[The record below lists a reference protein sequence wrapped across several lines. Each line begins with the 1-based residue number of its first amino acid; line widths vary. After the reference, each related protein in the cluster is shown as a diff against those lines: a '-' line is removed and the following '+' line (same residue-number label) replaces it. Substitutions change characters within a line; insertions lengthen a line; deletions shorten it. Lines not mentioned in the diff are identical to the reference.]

1 MKSEA
6 VTVMTMRA
14 LIVDDEPLARRG
26 LQVRL
31 KGVPDVEVIG
41 ECGNGRDAVAAI
53 AAEKPDLV
61 FLDIQMPVMD
71 GFAVLREIQGPEMP
85 LVVFVTAFDEYAIRA
100 FEAHAMDYLL
110 KPVDDARLADA
121 LERAREQKDERE
133 AIEHRSRLLGLVA
146 ELGGVENVSL
156 EELLEKGL
164 AALDAGY
171 LDTLPIKDGS
181 NTIRLRTADIDW
193 IDAAGDYMCVHAE
206 GQTHIM
212 RGTMKKLEDILDPRV
227 FQRVHR
233 STIVNVNRVRQ
244 VRSHINGEYFLI
256 LDGDVE
262 LKMSR
267 HYKDKIAHFV
277 PAV

>member
-1 MKSEA
+1 
-6 VTVMTMRA
+6 MTMRA

-26 LQVRL
+26 LLVRL
-31 KGVPDVEVIG
+31 KDVADVEIVG
-41 ECGNGRDAVAAI
+41 ECGNGRDAVAMI
-53 AAEKPDLV
+53 AAEKPDIV

-71 GFAVLREIQGPEMP
+71 GFAVLREIQGPGMP
-85 LVVFVTAFDEYAIRA
+85 LVIFVTAFDEYAIKA
-100 FEAHAMDYLL
+100 FEAHALDYLL
-110 KPVDDARLADA
+110 KPVDDERLADA
-121 LERAREQKDERE
+121 LERAREQRDEKQ
-133 AIEHRSRLLGLVA
+133 AVEHRSRLLDMVA
-146 ELGGVENVSL
+146 ELGGVDQVSL
-156 EELLEKGL
+156 EELLDKGL

-181 NTIRLRTADIDW
+181 HTIRLQTGDIDW

-212 RGTMKKLEDILDPRV
+212 RGTMKKLEEILNPRV

-256 LDGDVE
+256 LDGDIE

-267 HYKDKIAHFV
+267 HYKDKIEHFV